1 MDYGHTDILEHFC
14 QFYLRDCT
22 SVVCYN
28 DEIADRFVRYL
39 LRIGRKIPDEVAVV
53 SFDNSYYSDLCPVRI
68 TSLAHEVGKL
78 GRIAAQLL
86 LDYIDSKPCQSQS
99 ISWRLMQKES
109 G

>member
-1 MDYGHTDILEHFC
+1 MLF
-14 QFYLRDCT
+14 R
-22 SVVCYN
+22 SCYN
-28 DEIADRFVRYL
+28 DEVADRLIRYL
-39 LRIGRKIPDEVAVV
+39 LATGRKVPDEVAVV

-86 LDYIDSKPCQSQS
+86 LEHIDGRPCRSQS
-99 ISWRLMQKES
+99 ISWRLIQKES

>member
-1 MDYGHTDILEHFC
+1 MDTLIYWN
-14 QFYLRDCT
+14 T
-22 SVVCYN
+22 SVSFTSATVPLWSAITMKSLT
-28 DEIADRFVRYL
+28 DSSATS

>member
-1 MDYGHTDILEHFC
+1 MDTDILEHFC

>member
-1 MDYGHTDILEHFC
+1 M
-14 QFYLRDCT
+14 
-22 SVVCYN
+22 VCYN

-86 LDYIDSKPCQSQS
+86 LDYIGSQALSVS
-99 ISWRLMQKES
+99 IHLLAAHAEGERLK
-109 G
+109 